1 MSDSLSGVL
10 RFSLNHLIMVSAVA
24 SIQQRQANR
33 PDLDPVVLPRT
44 RSFMAFGIFLFFGAV
59 MAILA
64 STTLLWQGTVLDR
77 VWPLNPTAYKQLTA
91 LGGIVGIFFL
101 VLDVALAKAGIGWS
115 RLCLWGRRLAVGII
129 SMQVLGDVVNCVR
142 GDWLRGGSGTMIARA
157 LLLLLLR
164 PRSRAIFAKN
174 LLRKCLQPDRCPRLR
189 TIHFALRPL
198 LPAAL
203 VTRSN
208 FCEFFRIATYS
219 TPTGDLTH

>member
-101 VLDVALAKAGIGWS
+101 CLTWRWPRQESGGLDSAY
-115 RLCLWGRRLAVGII
+115 
-129 SMQVLGDVVNCVR
+129 GD
-142 GDWLRGGSGTMIARA
+142 
-157 LLLLLLR
+157 
-164 PRSRAIFAKN
+164 
-174 LLRKCLQPDRCPRLR
+174 
-189 TIHFALRPL
+189 
-198 LPAAL
+198 
-203 VTRSN
+203 
-208 FCEFFRIATYS
+208 
-219 TPTGDLTH
+219 GDLRSESSPCKFWGMSLTASGATGCGAGPVSSSRVHCCSYFCGQGSEPSLPKISFGSVSSQTAVRVYEQFTSPYDLYCRPPS